1 MAHWRRGVQV
11 MLGVLLMLA
20 TTRPEVWIEDTLIVV
35 INVGV
40 VVTSVHVSVIADREA
55 CEIVS

>member
-1 MAHWRRGVQV
+1 